1 MRDKVAVITGGGKG
15 FGKELSKAIAEEGSY
30 VIICSRNRDDLKNV
44 CNEIISNGGKCD
56 YFVLDVTDKKQV
68 EKFVDKVI
76 TKYKKIDI
84 LINNAGYVN
93 QLEGIEKISD
103 KEFDNCFKANVY
115 SIFHLLKKVVPI
127 MRKQSNSMIINISSM
142 AGKRG
147 VPNLAA
153 YSASKFAVLGLTQ
166 SVAKELKDSGIF
178 CIAVCPGGMS
188 TEMRT
193 KAFGWE
199 DAKKQQSPQYVANVV
214 KDVLMG
220 KIKVPHGGDIVIR
233 NGKITAINAPLE

>member
-1 MRDKVAVITGGGKG
+1 
-15 FGKELSKAIAEEGSY
+15 
-30 VIICSRNRDDLKNV
+30 
-44 CNEIISNGGKCD
+44 
-56 YFVLDVTDKKQV
+56 
-68 EKFVDKVI
+68 
-76 TKYKKIDI
+76 
-84 LINNAGYVN
+84 
-93 QLEGIEKISD
+93 
-103 KEFDNCFKANVY
+103 
-115 SIFHLLKKVVPI
+115 
-127 MRKQSNSMIINISSM
+127 MRKQAHGMIISISSM

-147 VPNLAA
+147 VPNFAA

-199 DAKKQQSPQYVANVV
+199 DSKKQQSPQYVANVV

-233 NGKITAINAPLE
+233 NGEITAINAPLE